1 MKVILQQ
8 DVKNLGEM
16 GEIVRVKDGYGRN
29 FLIPRG
35 LAIVANDRNTRQLQH
50 LQKVAAE
57 KADKEK
63 AESQELAKLIEST
76 PLSFV
81 VAASEEDD
89 KIFGSVTNRDIAQKL
104 AENSINV
111 DRKNIILNEPIR
123 SLGKFDVKIS
133 LKRGVTATASVLV
146 QR

>member
-8 DVKNLGEM
+8 DVKSLGEM

-29 FLIPRG
+29 YLIPRG
-35 LAIVANDRNTRQLQH
+35 LAIVANERNTRQLQH

-57 KADKEK
+57 KAEKEK
-63 AESQELAKLIEST
+63 AESQELAKQIEAV

-89 KIFGSVTNRDIAQKL
+89 KIFGSVTNRDIALKL
-104 AENSINV
+104 AEHDINIE
-111 DRKNIILNEPIR
+111 RKSIILAEPIR
-123 SLGKFDVKIS
+123 SLGKFDVKVS
-133 LKRGVTATASVLV
+133 LKRGVTATVSVLV

>member
-8 DVKNLGEM
+8 DVKSLGEM
-16 GEIVRVKDGYGRN
+16 GDIVRVKDGYGRN

-35 LAIVANDRNTRQLQH
+35 LAIIANERNTRQLQH

-57 KADKEK
+57 KADKER
-63 AESQELAKLIEST
+63 AESQELAKQIEAT
-76 PLSFV
+76 PLSFI

-111 DRKNIILNEPIR
+111 ERKNIILPEPIR
-123 SLGKFDVKIS
+123 SLGKFDVKVS
-133 LKRGVTATASVLV
+133 LKRGVTATVSVLV